1 MITSCGGHLGDVL
14 WPLQMLTVIPGKHTI
29 GVLPEYIPQLREL
42 VPEVEFVTAVE
53 GLGKDMWI
61 ANGRFG
67 QQGLH
72 YTGQIRI
79 MDFVMDFL
87 NAHCREEGVE
97 APYRS
102 THDMLWRCPSILE
115 PVPVKPFDILVV
127 NCDPL
132 SGQAPN
138 YSRSQVDGLL
148 LQLVAKGHR
157 VLCTNATNAAPWGN
171 FTIRE
176 IANLSTRA
184 KCILGVASGPV
195 FPTFNIWTSHIPHYI
210 WLDPMRLSFG
220 DTKIRHAAN
229 AEQMRVTLTEDGW
242 L

>member
-1 MITSCGGHLGDVL
+1 MNICCGGHLGDCI
-14 WPLQMLTVIPGKHTI
+14 WPLQMLSMIPGKHTF
-29 GVLPEYIPQLREL
+29 GVLPEYHAALREL
-42 VPEVEFVTAVE
+42 MPEVEFTEAKVGE
-53 GLGKDMWI
+53 GKDMWI
-61 ANGRFG
+61 ANGRFAQLG
-67 QQGLH
+67 IHFSNQVE
-72 YTGQIRI
+72 I

-87 NAHCREEGVE
+87 NAHCREEGLE

-102 THDMLWRCPSILE
+102 THDMLWRSPAILE

-132 SGQAPN
+132 SGQCPH
-138 YSRSQVDGLL
+138 YSRSEVDGLL

-171 FTIRE
+171 FTLRE

-184 KCILGVASGPV
+184 KCILGVASGPLW
-195 FPTFNIWTSHIPHYI
+195 PTFNIWNQHVTRYV
-210 WLDPMRLSFG
+210 WLDPMRLNFG
-220 DTKIRHAAN
+220 STKIRNAAN
-229 AEQMRVTLTEDGW
+229 AEQTRVHLTEDGW

>member
-1 MITSCGGHLGDVL
+1 MGDAL
-14 WPLQMLTVIPGKHTI
+14 WALQMLSLIPGEHSY
-29 GVLPEYIPQLREL
+29 GVLPEYIPQMKEL
-42 VPEVEFVTAVE
+42 CPEVEFVPAE
-53 GLGKDMWI
+53 PNYGKDMWI
-61 ANGRFG
+61 ANGRFA
-67 QQGLH
+67 QQGVN
-72 YTGQIRI
+72 YSGQVQI

-87 NAHCREEGVE
+87 NAHCREEGITP
-97 APYRS
+97 PYRS
-102 THDMLWRCPSILE
+102 THDMLWRSRSILE
-115 PVPVKPFDILVV
+115 PVQAKPFDILVV

-138 YSRSQVDGLL
+138 YSRSEVDGLL

-184 KCILGVASGPV
+184 KCILGVASGPI
-195 FPTFNIWTSHIPHYI
+195 FPTFNIWNTHVPRYV

-220 DTKIRHAAN
+220 DTKIRHSAN
-229 AEQMRVTLTEDGW
+229 AETMRVQLLEDGW